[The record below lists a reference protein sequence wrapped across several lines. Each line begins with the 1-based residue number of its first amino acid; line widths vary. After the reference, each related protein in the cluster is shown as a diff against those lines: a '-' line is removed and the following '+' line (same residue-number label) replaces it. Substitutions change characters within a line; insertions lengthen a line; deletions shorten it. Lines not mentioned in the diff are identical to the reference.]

1 MPQIL
6 KEELK
11 EQILTAAKKE
21 FLTKDFQNAS
31 IRNIA
36 KSLSC
41 SAGNIYN
48 YFENKDALFLA
59 TVQDTVSEFEEARS
73 YIEKTLKDKKTLIYL
88 NFDKSKAYANL
99 IVNFLLKHRE
109 NLYLLSCK
117 SRGSKLENF
126 LDNWAKEYAKL
137 EYKSIT
143 LKAKGHKELFKHLPS
158 QFFIENLC
166 LFFFDCAKSLV
177 EKDLDEKQLVKYLGE
192 IFSFIYQGWEYYIDF

>member
-11 EQILTAAKKE
+11 EQILSAAKKE

-59 TVQDTVSEFEEARS
+59 TVQETISEFEEARKYIAGHIGYIKIANVNNLLNKLF
-73 YIEKTLKDKKTLIYL
+73 YIEK
-88 NFDKSKAYANL
+88 
-99 IVNFLLKHRE
+99 
-109 NLYLLSCK
+109 
-117 SRGSKLENF
+117 
-126 LDNWAKEYAKL
+126 
-137 EYKSIT
+137 
-143 LKAKGHKELFKHLPS
+143 
-158 QFFIENLC
+158 
-166 LFFFDCAKSLV
+166 
-177 EKDLDEKQLVKYLGE
+177 
-192 IFSFIYQGWEYYIDF
+192 